1 MSVEAAEVTH
11 GIRRVVDLL
20 PGHSGRV
27 HLDNNLLLISMTTDP
42 SASRAQA
49 RLGIRAHLR
58 DALGEWLDLKPHAI
72 TFISEPGKPPR
83 VIIDGEPEPG
93 LSISHETGLS
103 LAAVNL
109 QGPVGVD
116 LMKPQDIADWLIV
129 SKDYLGPT
137 ITCQLLATPDT
148 QRTLAFT
155 KAWCQ
160 REALLKLHGQ
170 PLMESAALPVLAG
183 CVGQID
189 LPLPWVAMVA
199 LPVITLEAGPD

>member
-1 MSVEAAEVTH
+1 MSVEAVDVMN
-11 GIRRVVDLL
+11 GKRRVVNVL
-20 PGHSGRV
+20 PGQLARLHV
-27 HLDNNLLLISMTTDP
+27 DTDLLLISITTDP
-42 SASRAQA
+42 GASRAQA
-49 RLGIRAHLR
+49 RLGIRTHLR
-58 DALGEWLDLKPHAI
+58 DALGEWLDVKPCGI
-72 TFISEPGKPPR
+72 TFVSVPGRPPR
-83 VIIDGEPEPG
+83 VILDGAREPG
-93 LSISHETGLS
+93 LSISHEAGLS

-116 LMKPQDIADWLIV
+116 LMKTQDVPDWLIV

-137 ITCQLLATPDT
+137 TTCQLLATPDT

-155 KAWCQ
+155 EAWCQ

-170 PLMESAALPVLAG
+170 PLMESTALPVLAG

-199 LPVITLEAGPD
+199 VL

>member
-1 MSVEAAEVTH
+1 MSVETVKVMN
-11 GIRRVVDLL
+11 GKRRVVDLL
-20 PGHSGRV
+20 PGHSARL
-27 HLDNNLLLISMTTDP
+27 HLDTNLLLISMTTDP

-49 RLGIRAHLR
+49 RQGIRAHLR
-58 DALGEWLDLKPHAI
+58 DALVGWLDVKPDSI
-72 TFISEPGKPPR
+72 TFISVPGRPPR

-93 LSISHETGLS
+93 LSISHETELS

-116 LMKPQDIADWLIV
+116 LMKTQDIADWLIV

-137 ITCQLLATPDT
+137 TTCQLLATPDI

-155 KAWCQ
+155 KAWC
-160 REALLKLHGQ
+160 RHEALLKLHGQ
-170 PLMESAALPVLAG
+170 PLMESAALPVLEG

-199 LPVITLEAGPD
+199 LPVITLEAGSY